1 LIAAAPAYFTF
12 GRVAFGASLVASIV
26 LMIAFTGWAVVTE
39 RVNCQVAKR
48 TVADN
53 GARWEYSHLLH
64 FMLPFCAFVSS
75 VVAALMHAQQA

>member
-1 LIAAAPAYFTF
+1 MPKHPGLEIFRES
-12 GRVAFGASLVASIV
+12 RVTQSPTNLGKL
-26 LMIAFTGWAVVTE
+26 LKN
-39 RVNCQVAKR
+39 NCQVAKR